1 MYYTKYRPQ
10 KFSEMGRGNEIADIL
25 SKQVQSG
32 KTAHAYLMVGPR
44 GTGKTTIA
52 RILAKALNC
61 EKPKPNGDP
70 CDKCSNCVS
79 IREGSFIDLIEI
91 DAASNRGIDDIR
103 DLKDKIRLAPTMGKS
118 KVYIIDEVHMLTTEA
133 FNALLKT
140 LEEPPKK
147 TTFILCTTEEH
158 KIPATIKS
166 RCQTLKFKRPTI
178 SQIVAVL
185 KEVSKSEDIKISDE
199 DLSKIAEASM
209 GDYRGANVLLEQV
222 HEGDIDVN
230 TLLSLSSKK
239 KYVEC
244 VGYLLNSDSPKA
256 LDIVSE
262 VYGEGIDLYVW
273 VGELLKY
280 LRSMIFVKS
289 GVSDTMTDTTVE
301 VLDEIKDQVKK
312 VDIKWLVRTTNI
324 LLEAHKNIRSSFI
337 PQLPVEIAVVEICS
351 GDSKDENKG
360 KEIEKNDSPKGNAS
374 IEVKN
379 LDYSIPKSTR
389 KIEEIGENVKKKTDE
404 KKESLK
410 KDIKDIKEVKEK
422 LKISGSEDREDE
434 KEFKDEKPVISFKDV
449 EKKWDKFV
457 KGSKDL
463 NHSLTAL
470 LTLCKPVDVKGK
482 SIIVEV
488 FYPFHKERLE
498 SVRTRKLIEGLSE
511 SVFGM
516 SLNFK
521 CILSKEKPRKLNKSE
536 IGALTDLNVIV
547 PSKVEGRTIL
557 EAFDGGLPM
566 VG

>member
-10 KFSEMGRGNEIADIL
+10 KFSEMGKTNEIADIL
-25 SKQVQSG
+25 AKQVQTR
-32 KTAHAYLMVGPR
+32 KTVHAYLMVGPR

-52 RILAKALNC
+52 RILAKSLNC
-61 EKPKPNGDP
+61 EKPKANGDP
-70 CDKCSNCVS
+70 CDKCSNCTS
-79 IREGSFIDLIEI
+79 IKEGSFIDLIEI

-103 DLKDKIRLAPTMGKS
+103 DLKDKIRLAPTMGKN

-140 LEEPPKK
+140 LEEPPRN

-166 RCQTLKFKRPTI
+166 RCQIFKFKRPNI
-178 SQIVAVL
+178 KQIVSVL
-185 KEVSKSEDIKISDE
+185 KEVAEGEEIKISEE
-199 DLSKIAEASM
+199 DLQKIAEASM
-209 GDYRGANVLLEQV
+209 GDYRGACVLLEQV
-222 HEGDIDVN
+222 HEGDVDVN

-244 VGYLLNSDSPKA
+244 VGYLLDSKVSNA

-280 LRSMIFVKS
+280 LRSMLFVKS

-301 VLDEIKDQVKK
+301 VLDEIKEQAKK
-312 VDIKWLVRTTNI
+312 VDVKWLVNSTNI

-337 PQLPVEIAVVEICS
+337 PQLPVEIAVVEICTQN
-351 GDSKDENKG
+351 SKDLPDEKENN
-360 KEIEKNDSPKGNAS
+360 EPIPPKKPTV
-374 IEVKN
+374 VK
-379 LDYSIPKSTR
+379 LEETDYSVPKSTR
-389 KIEEIGENVKKKTDE
+389 KITEE
-404 KKESLK
+404 
-410 KDIKDIKEVKEK
+410 
-422 LKISGSEDREDE
+422 SEDVKPNAKSNDKPAIPF
-434 KEFKDEKPVISFKDV
+434 KEI

-457 KGSKDL
+457 KDSKDL

-470 LTLCKPVDVKGK
+470 LTLCKPINVEGK

-498 SVRTRKLIEGLSE
+498 SARTRKLIEGLSE
-511 SVFGM
+511 SIFGQG
-516 SLNFK
+516 LNFK
-521 CILSKEKPRKLNKSE
+521 CVLSKEKPKKLKKSE
-536 IGALTDLNVIV
+536 LEALTDLNVVV
-547 PSKVEGRTIL
+547 PSGVDGKSIL
-557 EAFDGGLPM
+557 EAFDGGLPIM
-566 VG
+566 G